1 VHAGSLHLGV
11 ATMIP
16 RVILICGPSILDL
29 SDARR
34 PEDVLSA
41 AEAALAERPGP
52 AVAAVLR

>member
-1 VHAGSLHLGV
+1 MNAHSRCVFAG
-11 ATMIP
+11 
-16 RVILICGPSILDL
+16 RLDL
-29 SDARR
+29 FLYGESPSSARR